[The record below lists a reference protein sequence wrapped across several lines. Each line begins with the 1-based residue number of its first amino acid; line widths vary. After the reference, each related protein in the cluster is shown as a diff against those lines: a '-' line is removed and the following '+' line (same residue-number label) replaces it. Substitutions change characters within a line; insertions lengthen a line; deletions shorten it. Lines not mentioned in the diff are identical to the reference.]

1 DPEAIEITARLM
13 VSIDPPSPEADTFVR
28 RYMTAYLNVPVY
40 KAFHEWLGRA
50 DVLGPMWEAWAS
62 GDRRGA
68 LAAIPESAI
77 DDLIVRGTMDEIR
90 THVQRYI
97 AAGVDTAFLY
107 LFTAETDPSRKQ
119 AVTLDAIR
127 ALAPAS

>member
-1 DPEAIEITARLM
+1 MA
-13 VSIDPPSPEADTFVR
+13 
-28 RYMTAYLNVPVY
+28 AYLNVPVY

-50 DVLGPMWEAWAS
+50 DVLGPMWEAWAR

-90 THVQRYI
+90 THVQRYM

-107 LFTAETDPSRKQ
+107 LLTCETDPSRKQ